1 MKIQLSDH
9 FTFQRLLRFVLPS
22 IIMMVFASI
31 YSVVD
36 GLFVSN
42 YVGKDA
48 YTALNLIWP
57 LLMGM
62 GALGFMIG
70 SGGSAIVSKTLGE
83 GKPTE
88 AKQYFSMLVYVTII
102 GGMILAALGLIFI
115 RPIAI
120 WMGATET
127 LLPYCITYASILLV
141 SLTFFMLQNVFQ
153 SFFVAA
159 EKPKLGLIVMIAAGV
174 TNMILDYVFIVPLNW
189 GLAGAAVATAISQLV
204 GGLFPILYF
213 AHPNKSLLRLT
224 KPVFQL
230 SILLKACGNGS
241 SELMTNLSSAIV
253 NILYNLQLM
262 KLAGANGVAAF
273 GTIMYVYFIFIAIF
287 IGYSIGSAPI
297 ISYHYGAGNHKEL
310 QNLFRKSMIL
320 MGVFGVVL
328 VILAELLAAP
338 LSKLFVGYDAELY
351 ELTCHAFRFYACS
364 FLVTGFNIF
373 GSAFFTA
380 LNNGF
385 ISALIS
391 FLRTLLFQVAMIYL
405 LPLLFDL
412 DGIWMAVTA
421 AEILSLAVTIVF
433 FIKQRKNYHY
443 A

>member
-102 GGMILAALGLIFI
+102 GGMILSALGLIFI

-141 SLTFFMLQNVFQ
+141 SQTFFMLQNVFQ

-159 EKPKLGLIVMIAAGV
+159 EKPKLGLIVMIAAGI

-213 AHPNKSLLRLT
+213 ARLNKSLLRFT

-230 SILLKACGNGS
+230 NILLKACGNGS

-421 AEILSLAVTIVF
+421 AEILSLVVTIVF
-433 FIKQRKNYHY
+433 FITQRKNYHY

>member
-83 GKPTE
+83 GKPPE

-102 GGMILAALGLIFI
+102 GGIILSALGLIFI
-115 RPIAI
+115 RPIAT

-213 AHPNKSLLRLT
+213 ARPNKSLLRLT

-230 SILLKACGNGS
+230 SILLKACSNGS

-320 MGVFGVVL
+320 MGIFGVVL

-380 LNNGF
+380 LNNGV

-421 AEILSLAVTIVF
+421 AEILSLAITIVF
-433 FIKQRKNYHY
+433 FITQRKNYHY

>member
-102 GGMILAALGLIFI
+102 GGIILSALGLIFI

-141 SLTFFMLQNVFQ
+141 SQTFFMLQNVFQ

-213 AHPNKSLLRLT
+213 ARPNKSLLRFT

-364 FLVTGFNIF
+364 FLVIGFNIF

-380 LNNGF
+380 LNNGV

-421 AEILSLAVTIVF
+421 AEILSLAITIVF

>member
-213 AHPNKSLLRLT
+213 ARPNKSLLRLT

-328 VILAELLAAP
+328 VILAELLATP

>member
-213 AHPNKSLLRLT
+213 TRPNKSLLRLT

-380 LNNGF
+380 LNNGV

>member
-83 GKPTE
+83 RKPTE

-102 GGMILAALGLIFI
+102 GGIILSALGLIFI

-141 SLTFFMLQNVFQ
+141 SQTFFMLQNVFQ

-213 AHPNKSLLRLT
+213 ARPNKSLLQFT

-380 LNNGF
+380 LNNGV

>member
-102 GGMILAALGLIFI
+102 GGMILSALGLIFI

-141 SLTFFMLQNVFQ
+141 SQTFFMLQNVFQ

-159 EKPKLGLIVMIAAGV
+159 EKPKLGLIVMIAAGI

-213 AHPNKSLLRLT
+213 ARLNKSLLRFT

-287 IGYSIGSAPI
+287 IG
-297 ISYHYGAGNHKEL
+297 
-310 QNLFRKSMIL
+310 
-320 MGVFGVVL
+320 
-328 VILAELLAAP
+328 
-338 LSKLFVGYDAELY
+338 
-351 ELTCHAFRFYACS
+351 
-364 FLVTGFNIF
+364 
-373 GSAFFTA
+373 
-380 LNNGF
+380 
-385 ISALIS
+385 
-391 FLRTLLFQVAMIYL
+391 
-405 LPLLFDL
+405 
-412 DGIWMAVTA
+412 
-421 AEILSLAVTIVF
+421 
-433 FIKQRKNYHY
+433 
-443 A
+443 

>member
-102 GGMILAALGLIFI
+102 GGIILAALGLIFI

-153 SFFVAA
+153 SLFVAA
-159 EKPKLGLIVMIAAGV
+159 EKPKLGLFVMIAAGI

-189 GLAGAAVATAISQLV
+189 GLAGAAIATAISQLV

-213 AHPNKSLLRLT
+213 SRPNKSLLRLT
-224 KPVFQL
+224 KPFFQL
-230 SILLKACGNGS
+230 NILLKACGNGS

-380 LNNGF
+380 LNNGV

-412 DGIWMAVTA
+412 DGMWMAVTA

-433 FIKQRKNYHY
+433 FITQRKNYHY